1 VTTSHEPNP
10 IILGPAGV
18 GPPDVV
24 PSIDPAVASERSQAR
39 RENWRLIR
47 RRPSFII
54 GSLIVLFW
62 TACAIFGE
70 GITRYPIDAD
80 DWPSLEPPSSSN
92 WFGTDY
98 LGRDIMSRVMH
109 GAREVFLVAP
119 PAALLGV
126 IGGVILGLIMGY
138 KGGLTDSVLSRIVE
152 AFLAMPTI
160 LIALLAI
167 TALGSG
173 KTVVIGTVAVL
184 FIPIVARTVRAAVL
198 AERNLDYVTSAR
210 LRGENTVFIVGREIL
225 PNVMGPIIVE
235 TTVRIGYAIFT
246 VAGLAFLGAGPEQGS
261 TDWGAQVSEARP
273 FLNAGTWWPTIFP
286 ALAIA
291 SLVVAV
297 NLIAD
302 AVQSVLEA

>member
-1 VTTSHEPNP
+1 MSAVLSLVVPFFGLILLGYLFGRIVKRPAAGLEWLNVFILYLALPALFFQLLSQTPFEELSNAGFIAATTAATFLVLAIAFGVAMLRTRGDVETSTIQALVGAYSNNGY
-10 IILGPAGV
+10 LGPG
-18 GPPDVV
+18 
-24 PSIDPAVASERSQAR
+24 
-39 RENWRLIR
+39 
-47 RRPSFII
+47 
-54 GSLIVLFW
+54 
-62 TACAIFGE
+62 
-70 GITRYPIDAD
+70 
-80 DWPSLEPPSSSN
+80 
-92 WFGTDY
+92 
-98 LGRDIMSRVMH
+98 
-109 GAREVFLVAP
+109 
-119 PAALLGV
+119 
-126 IGGVILGLIMGY
+126 
-138 KGGLTDSVLSRIVE
+138 
-152 AFLAMPTI
+152 
-160 LIALLAI
+160 LAI

-273 FLNAGTWWPTIFP
+273 YLNAGTWWPTIFP